1 MNIALSRVDLLQQL
15 QKQLNSFFLI
25 NEKEIEIL
33 ETNLDQVLERCEYCF
48 SRSPNKYFHN
58 KEGETVFSPYISTQY
73 VIFLYY
79 YANTIFKLSKN
90 SNELCDKLYY
100 LNKIMNS
107 VDIYFAVELP
117 DFFMVEHPVGSVMGR
132 AQYSNGFQ
140 FFQNCTVGG
149 VILKDGILAYPK
161 IGENVMMFAASSIIG
176 NCLIGDNVSLGA
188 GALIKNQNI
197 PSDVIVF
204 GSSPSLIIKE
214 KKSKR

>member
-1 MNIALSRVDLLQQL
+1 MMNLILSQGDII
-15 QKQLNSFFLI
+15 KQLKKQLDSFFLLNKI
-25 NEKEIEIL
+25 EIEIL
-33 ETNLDQVLERCEYCF
+33 ETYLNNVLEKCEYCF
-48 SRSPNKYFHN
+48 SRSSNKYFHDN
-58 KEGETVFSPYISTQY
+58 DGVTIFSPYVSSQY
-73 VIFLYY
+73 LIFLYY
-79 YANTIFKLSKN
+79 YANTIFKLSKKY
-90 SNELCDKLYY
+90 NELSDKLYY

-107 VDIYFAVELP
+107 VDIYYAVELP

-149 VILKDGILAYPK
+149 FLKRNNIVYPK
-161 IGENVMMFAASSIIG
+161 IGDNVIMYASSSIIG
-176 NCLIGDNVSLGA
+176 DCVIGDNVSIGA

-214 KKSKR
+214 KK